1 MNESYSV
8 EGNIV
13 DIERRKIFKGR
24 ISVEGDK
31 IVDILPCDV
40 KNDCFILPGL
50 IDSHVHI
57 ESSMLIPSEFAK
69 NAVRHGTVA
78 SLCDPH
84 EIANVCGI
92 EGILFMLD
100 NAQTA
105 DYNFFFGAPSCVPAT
120 FFETSGAVLDSAS
133 IDQLLGRKD
142 IFFLSEMMNYPGV
155 INMDKEVIKKLDAA
169 RKYKKPI
176 DGHAPGLV
184 GNDLKK
190 YVSQGIST
198 DHESF
203 SYDEA
208 VEKINCG
215 MLGMIREG
223 SAARNFE
230 SLYKLIDVF
239 PEKIML
245 CTDDIHPDDFFSGYI
260 DSIVRRALYK
270 GLDVFNVLKAA
281 CINPVKHYHIPVGTL
296 KKNDWA
302 DFIVVN
308 NLRDFLILQTYIKG
322 KPQIKNEEVQNKKV
336 KPFSLNNFNTEYIN
350 PEEIK
355 VECVSGSMN
364 VIEAFDGELTTK
376 KISVKPL
383 VEHNFVVSDLENDIL
398 KLIVVNRYE
407 NKKPM
412 VGFLRN
418 FGLKKGALASS
429 ISHDSHNIIAVGSN
443 DKDICAAINSLV
455 KCKGGIV
462 AQNSDDISLLPLPVG
477 GLMSCEKLQ
486 IVAEKYKILNNKAR
500 EFGCKFNAPFMTL
513 SFLSL
518 LVIPEIKLGDR
529 GLFDVNQ
536 FKFIPLFN

>member
-1 MNESYSV
+1 MDDSYSV

-13 DIERRKIFKGR
+13 DVERRKIFKGR
-24 ISVEGDK
+24 ILVKGNK
-31 IVDILPCDV
+31 ILNVLPCDV

-69 NAVRHGTVA
+69 NALRHGTVA

-92 EGILFMLD
+92 DGILFMLE

-120 FFETSGAVLDSAS
+120 FFETSGAVIDSAS
-133 IDQLLGRKD
+133 IEQLLKRKD

-155 INMDKEVIKKLDAA
+155 INMDNEVIKKLEAA

-176 DGHAPGLV
+176 DGHAPGLM

-190 YVSQGIST
+190 YASQGIST

-208 VEKINCG
+208 VEKITCG
-215 MLGMIREG
+215 MYVMIREG

-230 SLYKLIDVF
+230 NLYKLIDVY
-239 PEKIML
+239 PGKIML
-245 CTDDIHPDDFFSGYI
+245 CTDDIHPDDFFSGYM
-260 DSIVRRALYK
+260 DSIVRRALSK

-281 CINPVKHYHIPVGTL
+281 CINPVRHYKIPVGTL

-308 NLRDFLILQTYIKG
+308 NLTDFVILQTYIKG
-322 KPQIKNEEVQNKKV
+322 KPLIKNVEFKNKKI
-336 KPFSLNNFNTEYIN
+336 KPILLNNFNAGCIK
-350 PEEIK
+350 PEDIK
-355 VECVSGSMN
+355 VERVSDSMN

-376 KISVKPL
+376 KISVKPF
-383 VEHNFVVSDLENDIL
+383 VENNLVVSDIDHDIL
-398 KLIVVNRYE
+398 KLVVVNRYQ
-407 NKKPM
+407 NQKPK
-412 VGFLRN
+412 VGFLKN

-429 ISHDSHNIIAVGSN
+429 IAHDSHNIIAIGAN
-443 DKDICAAINSLV
+443 DEDICAAINSLV
-455 KCKGGIV
+455 EKKGGIV
-462 AQNSDDISLLPLPVG
+462 AQNGNDISLLPLPVG
-477 GLMSCEKLQ
+477 GLMSCEGLE
-486 IVAEKYKILNNKAR
+486 IIAEKYKSLNEKAW
-500 EFGCKFNAPFMTL
+500 EFGCRVKAPFMTL

-529 GLFDVNQ
+529 GLFDVNK
-536 FKFIPLFN
+536 FEFIPLFN

>member
-1 MNESYSV
+1 MDVSYSI

-13 DIERRKIFKGR
+13 DIERRKIFKGK
-24 ISVEGDK
+24 ISVEGNK
-31 IVDILPCDV
+31 ILDILPCDV

-69 NAVRHGTVA
+69 NALRHGTVA

-92 EGILFMLD
+92 EGVLFMLE

-120 FFETSGAVLDSAS
+120 FFETSGAILDSAS
-133 IDQLLGRKD
+133 VGQLLRRKD

-155 INMDKEVIKKLDAA
+155 INMDNEVIKKLDAA

-190 YVSQGIST
+190 YASQGIST

-215 MLGMIREG
+215 MSIMIREG

-230 SLYKLIDVF
+230 SLYKLIDVY

-260 DSIVRRALYK
+260 DSIVRRALSK
-270 GLDVFNVLKAA
+270 GLDVFNILKAA
-281 CINPVKHYHIPVGTL
+281 CINPVKHYKIPVGTL

-308 NLRDFLILQTYIKG
+308 NLKDFKILQTY
-322 KPQIKNEEVQNKKV
+322 
-336 KPFSLNNFNTEYIN
+336 
-350 PEEIK
+350 
-355 VECVSGSMN
+355 
-364 VIEAFDGELTTK
+364 
-376 KISVKPL
+376 
-383 VEHNFVVSDLENDIL
+383 
-398 KLIVVNRYE
+398 
-407 NKKPM
+407 
-412 VGFLRN
+412 
-418 FGLKKGALASS
+418 
-429 ISHDSHNIIAVGSN
+429 
-443 DKDICAAINSLV
+443 
-455 KCKGGIV
+455 
-462 AQNSDDISLLPLPVG
+462 
-477 GLMSCEKLQ
+477 
-486 IVAEKYKILNNKAR
+486 
-500 EFGCKFNAPFMTL
+500 
-513 SFLSL
+513 
-518 LVIPEIKLGDR
+518 
-529 GLFDVNQ
+529 
-536 FKFIPLFN
+536 